1 MRIVKG
7 YIAKGSMIS
16 PDIQRAIRVAQKNEI
31 TEYFIYRKL
40 AAWTRDARNREI
52 LESIADDE
60 RSHYEFWK
68 KHTGKDISPNRFTI
82 WRYSLIAKI
91 LGLTF
96 GIRLMEHGE
105 KRAKISYDRIIPS
118 LPEAQTLKEDEDKHE
133 NELIKLIDEERLTYI
148 GSVVLGL
155 NDALVELT
163 GALAGLTLAFQNAR
177 VIAAAGFIT
186 GIAASLSMAVSEY
199 LSSTSEDEGDGA
211 KNPFRSAL
219 YTGVAYIVT
228 VFVLIAPY
236 LLLPSS
242 YAALAATLFIAFV
255 IILFFS
261 FYVAV
266 AKGVSFKK
274 RFLQMAL
281 LSFGVA
287 AFSFGLGYVVREV
300 FEIKL

>member
-1 MRIVKG
+1 
-7 YIAKGSMIS
+7 MIS
-16 PDIQRAIRVAQKNEI
+16 SDIQRAVRAAQKNEI
-31 TEYFIYRKL
+31 SEYFIYRKL
-40 AAWTRDARNREI
+40 AVWTRDSRNRGV
-52 LESIADDE
+52 LEQIAEDE
-60 RSHYEFWK
+60 RAHYEFWK
-68 KHTGKDISPNRFTI
+68 KHTGKDIAASWFKI
-82 WRYSLIAKI
+82 WRYSLIAKT

-96 GIRLMEHGE
+96 GIRLMERGE
-105 KRAKISYDRIIPS
+105 KRAKVNYDLIIPS
-118 LPEAQTLKEDEDKHE
+118 LPEAQALKDDEDKHE
-133 NELIKLIDEERLTYI
+133 NELIRLIDEERLTYI

-177 VIAAAGFIT
+177 MIAAAGFIT

-199 LSSTSEDEGDGA
+199 LSATSEEAENGG

-219 YTGVAYIVT
+219 YTGFAYILT
-228 VFVLIAPY
+228 VFFLIFPY
-236 LLLPSS
+236 LVFQSAYL
-242 YAALAATLFIAFV
+242 ALAATLGGAFA

-287 AFSFGLGYVVREV
+287 AFSFGLGYLVRKV
-300 FEIKL
+300 FGIEL